1 MSVRAA
7 AAGNDGEML
16 FIVAASFVAV
26 GAALVKATA
35 KAERTFNIRLGNSH
49 VNLCG
54 IYFYFVT

>member
-1 MSVRAA
+1 
-7 AAGNDGEML
+7 ML